1 MKKVIYIGVAVIGL
15 ALVSCNKQDVQP
27 NSADPVVPTW
37 KANTGGGQ
45 NVNDPNMGGSSN
57 EGGITDPE
65 HNEEVSTNNDGD

>member
-15 ALVSCNKQDVQP
+15 ALVSCSKQDVQP

-37 KANTGGGQ
+37 KANTGGNE
-45 NVNDPNMGGSSN
+45 NVNDPNTGSSN

-65 HNEEVSTNNDGD
+65 HNEEQSQNNDGI